1 MTAGWRFGSTFCLL
15 AGSLTVSVLND
26 HRKPDPLVHPLS
38 SIEES
43 IDGWSGTD
51 DPPFREAIEASLN
64 ATSYLSR
71 TYRRGPATMNL
82 FIAFYERER
91 AGESMH
97 SPKYCLA
104 GGGWEMMDSGM
115 VPVQFGGRTVRINN
129 YLLYKGGEHSR
140 ILYWYQGRRRVVA
153 DEYFTKLYLV
163 WDALRYGET
172 SGSIVRI
179 TLGEQ
184 PGALQDGVAFAG
196 QVLQQF
202 GRCFGASQR

>member
-15 AGSLTVSVLND
+15 AGSLTLSVLND
-26 HRKPDPLVHPLS
+26 HRKPNPLVYPLS
-38 SIEES
+38 SIDKS
-43 IDGWSGTD
+43 LAGWTATD
-51 DPPFREAIEASLN
+51 DPPFREAIEASLQ
-64 ATSYLSR
+64 ATAYLSR
-71 TYRRGPATMNL
+71 TYRRGPSTMNL
-82 FIAFYERER
+82 FIAFYEQER

-104 GGGWEMMDSGM
+104 GGGWEMVDSGM
-115 VPVQFGGRTVRINN
+115 VPVPFDGGTAHGNN
-129 YLLYKGGEHSR
+129 YLLYKAGEHAR

-153 DEYFTKLYLV
+153 DEYFTKMYLV
-163 WDALRYGET
+163 WDALRHGET

-196 QVLQQF
+196 QVLQQL
-202 GRCFGASQR
+202 GHCFGSSQP

>member
-1 MTAGWRFGSTFCLL
+1 MTAGWRFGSTLCLL
-15 AGSLTVSVLND
+15 AGSLSVSVLND
-26 HRKPDPLVHPLS
+26 HRKPRPLVYPLS
-38 SIEES
+38 SIEKS
-43 IDGWSGTD
+43 IGGWTATD
-51 DPPFREAIEASLN
+51 DPPFTEVIEASLN

-71 TYRRGPATMNL
+71 TYRRGPAQMNL
-82 FIAFYERER
+82 FIAFYQQER

-104 GGGWEMMDSGM
+104 GGGWEMVDSGM
-115 VPVQFGGRTVRINN
+115 VAVQFSRRTARINN
-129 YLLYKGGEHSR
+129 YLLYKGGEHAR

-153 DEYFTKLYLV
+153 DEYFTKMYLV

-184 PGALQDGVAFAG
+184 PGALLEGVAFAG
-196 QVLQQF
+196 QVLQEI
-202 GRCFGASQR
+202 GRCFGSNQP